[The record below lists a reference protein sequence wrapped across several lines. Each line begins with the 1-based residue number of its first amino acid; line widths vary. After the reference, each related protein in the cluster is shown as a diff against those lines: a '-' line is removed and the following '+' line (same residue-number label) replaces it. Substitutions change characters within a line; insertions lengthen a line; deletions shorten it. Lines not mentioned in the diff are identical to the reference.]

1 MGIIKFP
8 FDIADLNPLW
18 WFDFSR
24 TDKMTLNGIEVV
36 DASVVDGTGTWTQ
49 GTASQRADVGL
60 GVANRATLNF
70 NLASSEVYAGLNV
83 LSDPALSFE
92 LVVVAN
98 TLAGGSTR
106 SIYSQND
113 GTGTGRS
120 ILGVRNDGT
129 LTSFLGGT
137 NTTGTTDTV
146 DGKFHV
152 LTYRHNPITNVF
164 RCYVDGALEVTNTIS
179 SEPANGA
186 WVLGAN
192 KNSNGNFYDGDI
204 GETFMLPGE
213 VSDVIFNAYQKALCA
228 KWQIEYKG

>member
-36 DASVVDGTGTWTQ
+36 DASVVDGVGTWTQ
-49 GTASQRADVGL
+49 GTASQRADVGS
-60 GVANRATLNF
+60 GSSNRATLNF
-70 NLASSEVYAGLNV
+70 NKNNSEVYAGLNV
-83 LSDPALSFE
+83 LSSPSNSFE
-92 LVVVAN
+92 LTAVAN
-98 TLAGGSTR
+98 TITGGSTR

-120 ILGVRNDGT
+120 ILGIQNNGQ
-129 LTSFLGGT
+129 LTSFLGGN

-152 LTYRHNPITNVF
+152 LTYRHNTVTNVL
-164 RCYVDGALEVTNTIS
+164 RCYVDGALQATQTRNVEA
-179 SEPANGA
+179 ANGA
-186 WVLGAN
+186 WVFGAN